1 MKGARGYTLW
11 PLAGALAV
19 LISLLFQALVY
30 DHHLAA
36 REQNQLFQITGEYL
50 LAHVSVQGGFS
61 IYLAEFFTQFF
72 HLPLA
77 GAIFVTAW
85 LVAIVLVSRRL
96 LILFTGSKRWELIA
110 LFIPLVYTFLLCD
123 PLVHFAGIPATF
135 LALAASL
142 LFTRN
147 LGKFPVMA
155 WPLWL
160 TPLVWWLAG
169 GAVLL
174 FLLVALAAVWLLSPG
189 EENPAGPGRAGS
201 RLLFTLLLI
210 IPSLLVPLIF
220 RYFLL
225 PADTLLQI
233 YLSEAFYRI
242 RILFP
247 PPLWLIFAGFPALL
261 LASFFLEQRIP
272 RGKKWPVVMM
282 LLLFLLL
289 AGVAGTRIS
298 VNPAAE
304 RELELDHLVARE
316 EWDAVIARASL
327 APPSGADGRLAL
339 ALSLAIKGEL
349 TSNMFRFPLGKG
361 DLFRMYERRGMTP
374 MAAAEPY
381 YHLGLVN
388 FSRMMAME
396 SLEST
401 PDGRLPVRA
410 VKRVA
415 ETFIIDGRYDLARK
429 YLTLLEPTLFY
440 RRWAREALASLGDEE
455 KINGHLQWGP
465 LRKRLPRED
474 FYFNGDQMHL
484 ALLFLLRSDS
494 GNRTAYEYLMA
505 GYLWDK
511 DFDGFLR
518 YLPLWR
524 GFSYSPVPLVFSEAV
539 AYLGTLSLP
548 LPESAAT
555 VEVPPAVAQ
564 RLEAYARAYAAG
576 GKDDPAAMKK
586 AFGNTYWYYLHFSD
600 HE

>member
-1 MKGARGYTLW
+1 M
-11 PLAGALAV
+11 
-19 LISLLFQALVY
+19 S
-30 DHHLAA
+30 
-36 REQNQLFQITGEYL
+36 
-50 LAHVSVQGGFS
+50 
-61 IYLAEFFTQFF
+61 
-72 HLPLA
+72 
-77 GAIFVTAW
+77 
-85 LVAIVLVSRRL
+85 
-96 LILFTGSKRWELIA
+96 
-110 LFIPLVYTFLLCD
+110 
-123 PLVHFAGIPATF
+123 
-135 LALAASL
+135 
-142 LFTRN
+142 
-147 LGKFPVMA
+147 
-155 WPLWL
+155 
-160 TPLVWWLAG
+160 
-169 GAVLL
+169 
-174 FLLVALAAVWLLSPG
+174 
-189 EENPAGPGRAGS
+189 
-201 RLLFTLLLI
+201 LLLI
-210 IPSLLVPLIF
+210 IPALLVPLIF
-220 RYFLL
+220 RFFIL

-247 PPLWLIFAGFPALL
+247 RPLWLILAGFPALL
-261 LASFFLEQRIP
+261 MASVFLERRVP
-272 RGKKWPVVMM
+272 RLKRWPVVLM
-282 LLLFLLL
+282 LLMFLLL
-289 AGVAGTRIS
+289 AGVAGTGILM
-298 VNPAAE
+298 NPAAE
-304 RELELDHLVARE
+304 MELELDHLAARGD
-316 EWDAVIARASL
+316 WDAVIARAEM
-327 APPSGADGRLAL
+327 APPSGADDRLAL
-339 ALSLAIKGEL
+339 ALALAMKGEL
-349 TSNMFRFPLGKG
+349 TGSMFRFPLEKG

-374 MAAAEPY
+374 MMAAEPY
-381 YHLGLVN
+381 YYLGLVN

-429 YLTLLEPTLFY
+429 YLNLLEQTLFY

-455 KINGHLQWGP
+455 KINSHPQWGA
-465 LRKRLPRED
+465 LRKHIPRED
-474 FYFNGDQMHL
+474 FYFNGDQMQL
-484 ALLFLLRSDS
+484 ALLYLLRSDP

-511 DFDGFLR
+511 DFDGFLK

-524 GFSYSPVPLVFSEAV
+524 EFSYASVPLVFSEAV